1 VALDPVTILIADDE
15 PNIVRS
21 LGFILQ
27 KEGLPFDVATD
38 GETAL
43 AKARLLRPKLL
54 FLDIMMPKLSGF
66 EVCSQIRSDAAL
78 DTIHII
84 MLTAKGQDEDRTKSL
99 SAGADEY
106 LSKPFSPMQ
115 VLERV
120 KTILGT

>member
-1 VALDPVTILIADDE
+1 MALDPVTILIADDE

-27 KEGLPFDVATD
+27 KEGLAFDVAAD